1 MGGGGLFFQA
11 HLRGGLLSF
20 VKMVVSILHERT
32 SVRSKKAQAREVG
45 GHVAED
51 QNKSELPAHEQTMP
65 DHST

>member
-1 MGGGGLFFQA
+1 
-11 HLRGGLLSF
+11 
-20 VKMVVSILHERT
+20 MVVSILHERT
-32 SVRSKKAQAREVG
+32 SVRSKQAQAREVG